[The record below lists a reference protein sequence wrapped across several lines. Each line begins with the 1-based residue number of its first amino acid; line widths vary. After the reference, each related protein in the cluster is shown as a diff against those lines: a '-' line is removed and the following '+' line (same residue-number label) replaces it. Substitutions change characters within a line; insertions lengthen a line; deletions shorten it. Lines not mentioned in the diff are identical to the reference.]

1 MTDDQSGIVGH
12 LVIERH
18 DEYGNLLERFE
29 GKNLVTQVGD
39 QVYGERAA
47 QIQGSAFTLTAITN
61 ATTAVCTTSA
71 THNLSV
77 GDSVLIAGVTPSG
90 YNGRWGITAVGSA
103 TTFSI
108 YVGTALGAG
117 SAFGTATGLSQPV
130 PSGMKLG
137 TGSTAVAK
145 TGAGAA
151 LVTYLSGSNKAFD
164 ATYPQS
170 SIPGSARRITYRRT
184 YAAGEATTAS
194 AITEAVIVNDNIIT
208 TDATSTAA
216 NTVSRILVTGI
227 SAKGASDTLTA
238 TWNHDLLGA

>member
-1 MTDDQSGIVGH
+1 VSTDKSGIEGY

-18 DEYGNLLERFE
+18 DKDGNLLERFE

-39 QVYGERAA
+39 QVYGERGGGVSGAPAA
-47 QIQGSAFTLTAITN
+47 
-61 ATTAVCTTSA
+61 
-71 THNLSV
+71 
-77 GDSVLIAGVTPSG
+77 P
-90 YNGRWGITAVGSA
+90 
-103 TTFSI
+103 
-108 YVGTALGAG
+108 
-117 SAFGTATGLSQPV
+117 TGFR
-130 PSGMKLG
+130 LG
-137 TGSTAVAK
+137 TGGTAVAK

-170 SIPGSARRITYRRT
+170 ALNSSSRRITYKRT

-194 AITEAVIVNDNIIT
+194 AITEAVIVNDTIA

-216 NTVSRILVTGI
+216 NTISRILVTGI